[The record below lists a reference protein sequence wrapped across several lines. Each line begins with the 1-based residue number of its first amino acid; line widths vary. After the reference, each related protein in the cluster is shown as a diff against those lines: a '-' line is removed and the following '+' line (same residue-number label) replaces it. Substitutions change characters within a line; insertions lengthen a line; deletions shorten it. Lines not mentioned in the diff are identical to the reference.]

1 MAKET
6 VIEGEVSESG
16 SGSKPAEWLKKMD
29 GYSVGD
35 IRKKYPA
42 AFWVVG
48 GVVLLALVF

>member
-6 VIEGEVSESG
+6 VIEGEVSE